1 MPWKGPNRD
10 VVPESDDAPE
20 IGNILVQSEG
30 SFVIPGDY
38 LVGNDDTILQRE
50 GNQDLKLYDSLLDD
64 DVAFSTF
71 QQRRLAVISKEWE
84 VKPGDEDDP
93 RSVEAADHLR
103 KQLKG
108 IEFDRIS
115 NNMLFGI
122 WFGYAVGEVL
132 YKIGNDGKIWI
143 DDIVVPDRRWFGF
156 TSKGELRFKNFVGNS
171 FGGQV
176 VPANK
181 FWVMRTGASHDFAF
195 YGLGLAHWCY
205 WPIWFKRNI
214 TKFWALYL
222 EKLGYPTV
230 VGEQDDNWTDGEKTS
245 FLKALI
251 RIGKDR
257 AVKVPKGSLDGITLM
272 EAKRSGAGTSSY
284 KDFTTEQN
292 EALMRVVLGQPG
304 TSKATPGGIGTGQA
318 DSHDDVKKEIV
329 KADADLSSA
338 SFNRTISKWVT
349 KWNFGE
355 DVAPP
360 LVYRVLDDCEDLN
373 LAAERDEK
381 LHRIGIRR
389 TKEGIEETY
398 GAGYEQFEPP
408 KEEAP
413 PIQMIDGKPV
423 ANLTPA
429 NDDEEQRLAEFAA
442 RDVSPL
448 YVYRKL
454 KNVREVRAWA
464 KSQGLKLLVPANQMH
479 VTCLYSKTPV
489 DWFDVADLWGWNEE
503 LTISAGG
510 PRKVEA
516 LGDEGAIVL
525 RFASEDLIWQ
535 HKRKIEK
542 GASHDYDEFLPHLT
556 LTYDAGE
563 VDLDQVEPYNGRLV
577 FGPEIFEEI
586 KTSFDPA
593 DLGFS
598 AGDEDAIDRLAQA
611 LAEETNPVFV
621 AMGEA
626 LRDNLEGASSPE
638 AVRVALLEAFEA
650 LPHDQMAALAG
661 LPMIAVR
668 MAAEAGADDEI
679 VS

>member
-272 EAKRSGAGTSSY
+272 EAKRSGAGTSS
-284 KDFTTEQN
+284 
-292 EALMRVVLGQPG
+292 
-304 TSKATPGGIGTGQA
+304 
-318 DSHDDVKKEIV
+318 
-329 KADADLSSA
+329 
-338 SFNRTISKWVT
+338 
-349 KWNFGE
+349 
-355 DVAPP
+355 
-360 LVYRVLDDCEDLN
+360 
-373 LAAERDEK
+373 
-381 LHRIGIRR
+381 
-389 TKEGIEETY
+389 
-398 GAGYEQFEPP
+398 
-408 KEEAP
+408 
-413 PIQMIDGKPV
+413 
-423 ANLTPA
+423 
-429 NDDEEQRLAEFAA
+429 
-442 RDVSPL
+442 
-448 YVYRKL
+448 
-454 KNVREVRAWA
+454 
-464 KSQGLKLLVPANQMH
+464 
-479 VTCLYSKTPV
+479 
-489 DWFDVADLWGWNEE
+489 
-503 LTISAGG
+503 
-510 PRKVEA
+510 
-516 LGDEGAIVL
+516 
-525 RFASEDLIWQ
+525 
-535 HKRKIEK
+535 
-542 GASHDYDEFLPHLT
+542 
-556 LTYDAGE
+556 
-563 VDLDQVEPYNGRLV
+563 
-577 FGPEIFEEI
+577 
-586 KTSFDPA
+586 
-593 DLGFS
+593 
-598 AGDEDAIDRLAQA
+598 
-611 LAEETNPVFV
+611 
-621 AMGEA
+621 
-626 LRDNLEGASSPE
+626 
-638 AVRVALLEAFEA
+638 
-650 LPHDQMAALAG
+650 
-661 LPMIAVR
+661 
-668 MAAEAGADDEI
+668 
-679 VS
+679 